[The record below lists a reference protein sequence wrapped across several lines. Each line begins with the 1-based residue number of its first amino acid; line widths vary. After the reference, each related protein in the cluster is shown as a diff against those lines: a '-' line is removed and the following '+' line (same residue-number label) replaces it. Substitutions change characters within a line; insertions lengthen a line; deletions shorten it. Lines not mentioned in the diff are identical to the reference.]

1 MMIGDTLK
9 LCTYFLVTKV
19 ANLLRRYIFE
29 AAYALLNGTSQWQY
43 WLILLL
49 DIEVHTP
56 LQEYMGTYRYPLHYV
71 ILHCKNV
78 LL

>member
-9 LCTYFLVTKV
+9 LCTYFLLTKV

-29 AAYALLNGTSQWQY
+29 AAYTLLNGTSQWQY

-49 DIEVHTP
+49 RYRSTHTTSRV
-56 LQEYMGTYRYPLHYV
+56 YG
-71 ILHCKNV
+71 
-78 LL
+78 